1 MNEGVFTLVAAR
13 EETGVEVRERAPA
26 AAAVGEVAASVDS
39 VQALPALPALLED
52 RGVEGR
58 EGASAEGISKDLF
71 LQYFLNNQKKQ

>member
-58 EGASAEGISKDLF
+58 EGLEPSDLAIASRTVAFSIYCEG
-71 LQYFLNNQKKQ
+71 